1 MNCLFD
7 AADRYLKKCD
17 WKDLALLKFCLFA
30 MGLFIGT
37 QVPEKEKK
45 PVQAVGLAV
54 FAATYVPLMAKFFSV
69 LAEKHQP
76 EA

>member
-1 MNCLFD
+1 MHYLFD
-7 AADRYLKKCD
+7 TADRYLKKCN

-30 MGLFIGT
+30 MGLFIGA
-37 QVPEKEKK
+37 QMPEKEKK
-45 PVQAVGLAV
+45 PMQTAALAV

-69 LAEKHQP
+69 LAENQQP

>member
-37 QVPEKEKK
+37 QVPKSEKK
-45 PVQAVGLAV
+45 PVRAVSLAV
-54 FAATYVPLMAKFFSV
+54 FTATYIPLMAKFFSV
-69 LAEKHQP
+69 LAERQQP